1 MNAMLVQSAALLH
14 CAGQLPAYLVAPPPP
29 EGIERRPIHFDAVKA
44 RNAAGSVWEQPPE
57 DAPPAEEEKAPVQ
70 QVAAAI
76 RVDALDRLF
85 AKQLPGT
92 ASGSPAGSPQRPT
105 APPAAAVAEDDASS
119 VCSSPRSV
127 RGSLALGQRRPI
139 VRIFTGG

>member
-1 MNAMLVQSAALLH
+1 M
-14 CAGQLPAYLVAPPPP
+14 APLPP
-29 EGIERRPIHFDAVKA
+29 EGVERRPIHFDAVKP
-44 RNAAGSVWEQPPE
+44 RNAAGSVWEQPPD
-57 DAPPAEEEKAPVQ
+57 DAPPSQEEKAPVQ

-105 APPAAAVAEDDASS
+105 AAPAAAVAEDDASS

-127 RGSLALGQRRPI
+127 RGALALSNRRPI

>member
-1 MNAMLVQSAALLH
+1 M
-14 CAGQLPAYLVAPPPP
+14 APLPP
-29 EGIERRPIHFDAVKA
+29 EGVERRPIHLDAVKP

-57 DAPPAEEEKAPVQ
+57 QPPAAEQQPPEQ

-92 ASGSPAGSPQRPT
+92 ASGSPAGSPQRPG
-105 APPAAAVAEDDASS
+105 APPAAPAVEDDASS

-127 RGSLALGQRRPI
+127 RGALALGQRRPV